1 MRAIKKCF
9 ARKSKDGKSGVDPM
23 ETVQIKPTPL
33 RMTGEN
39 VEQMRPS
46 PMVAIAPE
54 ASRSIAAEASPTP
67 AEASPTAAEEPP
79 IASPM
84 VQPSVPNVEK
94 IKASHSSDGATELHT
109 NGGRSTSPKT
119 PPTPSTSTRSS
130 GDGEGLGSNKRLA
143 ETFQNELTAAQSIGV
158 GEATDYQATAD
169 RNQVGMLGDAYDSIP
184 LMEQTKLPRGGI
196 SIETKAVGRIQ
207 VSLCSEP
214 DNWRSCARWG
224 TK

>member
-23 ETVQIKPTPL
+23 ETVQIKSTTL
-33 RMTGEN
+33 GMTGEN
-39 VEQMRPS
+39 VKQTRPF

-54 ASRSIAAEASPTP
+54 TSRSNAAEASPTP
-67 AEASPTAAEEPP
+67 AEASPTAAEAPP
-79 IASPM
+79 TASPM
-84 VQPSVPNVEK
+84 VQPSAPTVENRR
-94 IKASHSSDGATELHT
+94 ASHSSDDATELHT

-119 PPTPSTSTRSS
+119 PPTPSSSTRSS

-184 LMEQTKLPRGGI
+184 LMEQTKIPEAALASKPKLWDVYR
-196 SIETKAVGRIQ
+196 
-207 VSLCSEP
+207 
-214 DNWRSCARWG
+214 
-224 TK
+224 